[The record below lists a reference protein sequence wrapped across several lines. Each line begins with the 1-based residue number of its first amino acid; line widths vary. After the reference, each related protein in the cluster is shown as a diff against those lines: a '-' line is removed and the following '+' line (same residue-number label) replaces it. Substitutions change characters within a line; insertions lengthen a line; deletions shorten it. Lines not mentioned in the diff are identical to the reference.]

1 MKLYHPQLDE
11 TIDRNPRQ
19 AAVLEDAGWVPLND
33 AAPSDPEPAPVDPW
47 DDPAD
52 YDDVDTVDEDS

>member
-19 AAVLEDAGWVPLND
+19 AAVLEVAGWVPLD
-33 AAPSDPEPAPVDPW
+33 EAAPAPAPDVP
-47 DDPAD
+47 DDPAPWG
-52 YDDVDTVDEDS
+52 DDVDTVDEDS